1 MAGSFCLKSLRLV
14 GLRGLRKLR
23 ERFQW
28 REGSLP
34 QGSWLGRAVFVRS
47 LSTVISDIFYMV
59 DTLDVHIV
67 GAVGSLYTLLP
78 VGKVVRPYSSESHK
92 RLGQVV
98 PITYKQI
105 TVVLLTSLWNL
116 HQNAFQIPTSVS

>member
-28 REGSLP
+28 KEGSLP
-34 QGSWLGRAVFVRS
+34 QGSWLGRAVFVRFVG
-47 LSTVISDIFYMV
+47 TATSDILYMV

-78 VGKVVRPYSSESHK
+78 VVKVV
-92 RLGQVV
+92 
-98 PITYKQI
+98 
-105 TVVLLTSLWNL
+105 
-116 HQNAFQIPTSVS
+116 